1 MKRVL
6 QPGSPLREEK
16 ELLAPAD
23 LCDARGNLSPAA
35 AGWSRRPLHRCNL
48 RGHWP
53 RKKRWNYWAITS
65 DKYLFSAT
73 VAHIDYL
80 ALASVYFLDFG
91 THRFIEKTVTAP
103 LGLGISLPET
113 VTGDIKF
120 RDRGMRVSLADSG
133 SGVRLRAASRRFGGG
148 ELAADFQ
155 VSRPTGHET
164 LNVVIPWS
172 RDRFQFTSKQNCL
185 PASGSVR
192 IGAETYTF
200 EPGSSFACLDFGRG
214 VWRYDCFWN
223 WGAASGVQAG
233 RTVGLNLGGAWTDGT
248 GMTENGVC
256 VDGRLS
262 KIGED
267 LSFHYDRSDFRR
279 PWSVRSICSSR
290 VDLRFVPFFE
300 RVAKTDLLVLRS
312 EVHQVFGHYSGA
324 VVADGGDALQL
335 DGLLGWVEQ
344 HQARW

>member
-1 MKRVL
+1 VKRT
-6 QPGSPLREEK
+6 LREEPPVRDER
-16 ELLAPAD
+16 ELLAPVD
-23 LCDARGNLSPAA
+23 LCDARGNLSRAA
-35 AGWSRRPLHRCNL
+35 LGWSRHPLHRCNL

-80 ALASVYFLDFG
+80 ALASVYFLDFETG
-91 THRFIEKTVTAP
+91 RMVEQTVTKP
-103 LGLGISLPET
+103 LGLGVSLPET

-120 RDRGMRVSLADSG
+120 RDRQMRVSLADSG
-133 SGVRLRAASRRFGGG
+133 SSVRIRAASARFGGA
-148 ELAADFQ
+148 ELQAELE
-155 VSRPTGHET
+155 VGRPAGHET
-164 LNVVIPWS
+164 LNVVIPWG
-172 RDRFQFTSKQNCL
+172 RDRFHFTSKQNCL
-185 PASGSVR
+185 PASGTVR
-192 IGAETYTF
+192 LGGGTYTF
-200 EPGSSFACLDFGRG
+200 EPGNSFGCLDFGRG

-233 RTVGLNLGGAWTDGT
+233 RIVGLNLGGGWTGGT

-267 LSFHYDRSDFRR
+267 LSFQYDRSDFMQ
-279 PWSVRSICSSR
+279 PWSVRTSGSSR

-300 RVAKTDLLVLRS
+300 RVAKSDLLVVRS
-312 EVHQVFGHYSGA
+312 ETHQVFGRYSGT
-324 VVADGGDALQL
+324 VVTDAGEALPL